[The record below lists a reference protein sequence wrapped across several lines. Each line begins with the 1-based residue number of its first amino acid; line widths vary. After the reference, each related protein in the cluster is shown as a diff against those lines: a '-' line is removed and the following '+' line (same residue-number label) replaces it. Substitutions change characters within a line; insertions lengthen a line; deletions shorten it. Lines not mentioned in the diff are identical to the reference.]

1 MRYTTYI
8 KMSPFT
14 ISVGGDTFD
23 VPTYAIFAE
32 GNEDLLAMEDGS
44 TIENSDGFIQRWH
57 YRWFVCKDGEWFS
70 LRLIR

>member
-1 MRYTTYI
+1 MRYTTDI

-23 VPTYAIFAE
+23 VPTYAIFAK

-70 LRLIR
+70 LRLIQ

>member
-1 MRYTTYI
+1 MRYTTDI

-32 GNEDLLAMEDGS
+32 GNEDLLAMEDDS

-57 YRWFVCKDGEWFS
+57 YRWFICKDGEWFS

>member
-1 MRYTTYI
+1 MRYTTDI

-32 GNEDLLAMEDGS
+32 GNEDLLAMDDGS
-44 TIENSDGFIQRWH
+44 TIETSDGFIQRWH
-57 YRWFVCKDGEWFS
+57 YRWFVCKDGEWLS

>member
-1 MRYTTYI
+1 MQYSTDV

-14 ISVGGDTFD
+14 INVGGDIFD
-23 VPTYAIFAE
+23 VPTYPIYSH
-32 GNEDLLAMEDGS
+32 GNEDLLAIEDGS

-57 YRWFVCKDGEWFS
+57 YRWFVCKGGEWFS

>member
-1 MRYTTYI
+1 
-8 KMSPFT
+8 MSPFT

>member
-1 MRYTTYI
+1 MRYTTDI

-14 ISVGGDTFD
+14 ISVGGNTFD
-23 VPTYAIFAE
+23 VPTYAIYAE

-70 LRLIR
+70 LRLIQ